1 MDAARVRMGP
11 LVEES
16 RMTDIKSLRQTTLN
30 AATAARDAGMITPQ
44 QFARMTDGTVSMADV
59 SLARDLVTRTVA
71 DPEAGA
77 LMGAARSTIA
87 QNLHSAITQQN
98 RAQSSAT
105 SIKEA
110 VVDMLLGGANA
121 EATRR
126 VSDSLK

>member
-1 MDAARVRMGP
+1 
-11 LVEES
+11 
-16 RMTDIKSLRQTTLN
+16 
-30 AATAARDAGMITPQ
+30 
-44 QFARMTDGTVSMADV
+44 V